1 MSNYKINSS
10 PRRQSSTIIQPEMRF
25 KPRTDLERVVDA
37 VIRNPTQNQ
46 LDPSILKRHLS
57 RLSNTKV
64 KFPSHD
70 GTNPNNNGNNI
81 DPASSTERHS
91 ERKINDDPFDELFK
105 VYFRYNPLAH
115 TTMNNS
121 TSEVM
126 FPKETT
132 TLTTL
137 PNKASSSRNNA
148 NTLLQKYFER
158 VQKHL
163 TLNNEAKEILSDLH
177 YKTHFKATVELAE
190 NKFYS
195 RKKHKNNTSLTDNN
209 SNNNI
214 KKKDGINFEEDYLK
228 HELNT
233 DDNVVYMQS
242 QEYTK
247 NYNPYL
253 VNKPKPRL
261 NEESEGVLKELMQKK
276 MYVSSE
282 GENNMFENGNGSKSE
297 TKDGNNPNNAGT
309 SKDYV
314 KIAGKEYNKNQQMD
328 VIAKLVLSDCNVVHE
343 KSRYNN
349 KAIKCGMGKLMF
361 TNGMTIKDF
370 EDKYNFK

>member
-1 MSNYKINSS
+1 MSNYKLSSS
-10 PRRQSSTIIQPEMRF
+10 PRHQSSTIIQPEMRF
-25 KPRTDLERVVDA
+25 KPRTDLERVFDA

-64 KFPSHD
+64 KFPP
-70 GTNPNNNGNNI
+70 TKGNANSNI
-81 DPASSTERHS
+81 NLETTTERQS
-91 ERKINDDPFDELFK
+91 DRKINDDPFDELFK
-105 VYFRYNPLAH
+105 VYFRYNPLAN

-126 FPKETT
+126 FPKE
-132 TLTTL
+132 LTTSTAS
-137 PNKASSSRNNA
+137 PDKASSSRNSSNA
-148 NTLLQKYFER
+148 LLQKYFER

-163 TLNNEAKEILSDLH
+163 TLNNEAREILSDLH

-190 NKFYS
+190 NKFYN
-195 RKKHKNNTSLTDNN
+195 RKKHKENISLTEKNM
-209 SNNNI
+209 
-214 KKKDGINFEEDYLK
+214 KKKDSINFEEDYLK
-228 HELNT
+228 HELND
-233 DDNVVYMQS
+233 DDNSVYLQS

-276 MYVSSE
+276 MYVSNDADNNVYDSGSGNKSDGKE
-282 GENNMFENGNGSKSE
+282 GNV
-297 TKDGNNPNNAGT
+297 NNAGT

-314 KIAGKEYNKNQQMD
+314 KIGGKEYNKNQQMD
-328 VIAKLVLSDCNVVHE
+328 VIAKLVLNNCNVVHE

-349 KAIKCGMGKLMF
+349 KAIKCGMGKLMI
-361 TNGMTIKDF
+361 TNGMTVKDF
-370 EDKYNFK
+370 ENKYNF

>member
-1 MSNYKINSS
+1 
-10 PRRQSSTIIQPEMRF
+10 
-25 KPRTDLERVVDA
+25 
-37 VIRNPTQNQ
+37 
-46 LDPSILKRHLS
+46 
-57 RLSNTKV
+57 
-64 KFPSHD
+64 
-70 GTNPNNNGNNI
+70 
-81 DPASSTERHS
+81 
-91 ERKINDDPFDELFK
+91 
-105 VYFRYNPLAH
+105 
-115 TTMNNS
+115 
-121 TSEVM
+121 
-126 FPKETT
+126 
-132 TLTTL
+132 
-137 PNKASSSRNNA
+137 
-148 NTLLQKYFER
+148 
-158 VQKHL
+158 
-163 TLNNEAKEILSDLH
+163 
-177 YKTHFKATVELAE
+177 
-190 NKFYS
+190 
-195 RKKHKNNTSLTDNN
+195 
-209 SNNNI
+209 
-214 KKKDGINFEEDYLK
+214 
-228 HELNT
+228 
-233 DDNVVYMQS
+233 MQS